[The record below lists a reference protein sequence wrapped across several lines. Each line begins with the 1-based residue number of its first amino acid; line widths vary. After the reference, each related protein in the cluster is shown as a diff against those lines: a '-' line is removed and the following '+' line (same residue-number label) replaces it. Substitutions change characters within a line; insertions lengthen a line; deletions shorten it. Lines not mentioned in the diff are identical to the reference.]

1 MLLTPTLGLEAFAHG
16 TTFPRRIGDEDV
28 DPAWMDWAP
37 FLYDANLCGY
47 PALSLPIGFGDD
59 GLPIAMH
66 VLGRR
71 GADGLVL
78 GASAT
83 IEAIVGTVAWP
94 PDVRPPGAAAPADT
108 ARSSRSRA
116 RDFDRL
122 AASCHRAGAGRRD
135 AALAGRPGLR
145 LPMVDYDGWSYHLVT
160 VDVWLQANE
169 LVRVPQRIWTD
180 GNPSN
185 GEVLTTWLMAFERRD
200 ALAGFT
206 SILPIPV
213 AIVATAGLARRFGAS
228 RRSALLC
235 CLIFGMTPAMI
246 ALAGTSYVD
255 ASSVAAVLAS
265 WYLGLRWLAGDRDWP
280 TTLLLA
286 SAAGIA
292 AGTKFTG
299 FLLVGPMLV
308 AVGLVILA
316 GGVRA
321 WRGAGAVR
329 PWLVRLAVLV
339 GPVVVFGGIWY
350 LKNLF
355 IHGNPLYPVIVGPLP
370 GAITLAG
377 MTIDV
382 PALDRLDPLLR
393 VPASWAADWGI
404 TRYNYNERPGGFGRA
419 WLAVIPFAIAGLY
432 LLARD
437 RRWLPIGL
445 VLVPAAIT
453 LVTMPENWY
462 ARLTL
467 FVPGLALALTAVALD
482 TLRSRPRVLIAGS
495 LLLLAALSLVIA
507 NVRPNV
513 DIRAADGRR
522 VSPLAYIAFVLQ
534 PSAEERQM
542 VGLMRACIGFRQV
555 PPGDRVVPGGFNLLH
570 GVVGPDLDRI
580 LTDPLPPVS
589 DVELLIAA
597 LDDRDA
603 QWMVTNDVGA
613 IPDLAASAPD
623 RLKVRGDICRGA
635 RLWERIDDP

>member
-1 MLLTPTLGLEAFAHG
+1 MLLLAVASTGILLAAIAFAARLP
-16 TTFPRRIGDEDV
+16 PRGLIFFSIAAAIS
-28 DPAWMDWAP
+28 AWAMM
-37 FLYDANLCGY
+37 
-47 PALSLPIGFGDD
+47 LSTVGF
-59 GLPIAMH
+59 A
-66 VLGRR
+66 
-71 GADGLVL
+71 GLVL
-78 GASAT
+78 RDLSPAVLASLGLGWLIAAGLAYVVRRPEPLHLRTRLGRAT
-83 IEAIVGTVAWP
+83 HIARDSIAWP
-94 PDVRPPGAAAPADT
+94 PAAVGLVLIGVT
-108 ARSSRSRA
+108 LLWRV
-116 RDFDRL
+116 FL
-122 AASCHRAGAGRRD
+122 
-135 AALAGRPGLR
+135 GLR

-169 LVRVPQRIWTD
+169 IVRVPQRIWTD

-185 GEVLTTWLMAFERRD
+185 GEILTTWLTAFERRD

-213 AIVATAGLARRFGAS
+213 AIVVTAGLARRFGAS

-246 ALAGTSYVD
+246 ALAATSYVD

-286 SAAGIA
+286 SATGIA

-321 WRGAGAVR
+321 WRGDSAVR

-404 TRYNYNERPGGFGRA
+404 TRYDYNVRPGGFGRA
-419 WLAVIPFAIAGLY
+419 WLAVIPFAVAGLY
-432 LLARD
+432 LMARD

-495 LLLLAALSLVIA
+495 LLLLAALSLTIA

-522 VSPLAYIAFVLQ
+522 VSPLEYLAFVLQ
-534 PSAEERQM
+534 PSTEERQM
-542 VGLMRACIGFRQV
+542 VGLMRACIGFRQI
-555 PPGDRVVPGGFNLLH
+555 PPGDRVVPGGFTLLH

-589 DVELLIAA
+589 DVESLIAA

-603 QWMVTNDVGA
+603 RWMVTNDVGA
-613 IPDLAASAPD
+613 IPELAASAPD